1 MNVRLT
7 IDTDDTRLAFDLMG
21 NPKQIGSGT
30 VASIPGEATVT
41 LKSMFGR
48 RAFGAPETLEL
59 VLGFAGGVAS
69 GVVANWLYG
78 KLKGRNVRLRI
89 EEHEVGSKKAK
100 SSASSL
106 ASQRR
111 ANDSRPSEF

>member
-1 MNVRLT
+1 
-7 IDTDDTRLAFDLMG
+7 
-21 NPKQIGSGT
+21 
-30 VASIPGEATVT
+30 VASIPGEATLT

-48 RAFGAPETLEL
+48 RAFGAPETLDL

-89 EEHEVGSKKAK
+89 EEHEVEIEEGEIKRIISRVTEK
-100 SSASSL
+100 S
-106 ASQRR
+106 
-111 ANDSRPSEF
+111 E